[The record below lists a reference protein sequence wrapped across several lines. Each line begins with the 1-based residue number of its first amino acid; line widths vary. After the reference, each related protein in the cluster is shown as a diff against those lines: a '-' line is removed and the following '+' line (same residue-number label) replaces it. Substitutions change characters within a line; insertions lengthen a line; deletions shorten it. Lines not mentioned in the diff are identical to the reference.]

1 MAETYTSTQRKEI
14 DEINEMKENSKV
26 SKTMAKQTNSTVY
39 YSKT

>member
-14 DEINEMKENSKV
+14 DEINNMKDNSIE

-39 YSKT
+39 YLKT